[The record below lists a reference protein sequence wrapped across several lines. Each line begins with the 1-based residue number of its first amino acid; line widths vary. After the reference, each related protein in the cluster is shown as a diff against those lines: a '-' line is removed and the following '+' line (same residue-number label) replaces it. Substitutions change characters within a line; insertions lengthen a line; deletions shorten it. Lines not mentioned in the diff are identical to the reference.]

1 MLSTIYENGI
11 LGVTVFHLYDDYI
24 TVIKVTNTNKTDKLR
39 NVKVIYDGSKV
50 AIQTKKTK
58 KRKLDKTY
66 IGENGVEIVSFG
78 A

>member
-1 MLSTIYENGI
+1 VDFTIKAKKKSCN
-11 LGVTVFHLYDDYI
+11 YI
-24 TVIKVTNTNKTDKLR
+24 ERADFKFNAEPLCK

>member
-11 LGVTVFHLYDDYI
+11 LGVTVFYFYDDYI